1 MKILSLLFA
10 LCLSA
15 SGQSIITATLTFTN
29 TAGTTTG
36 QTLSINGYLRTFTN
50 TIEQA
55 NVQIIVGTN
64 KAAACSN
71 LFLAYAQFP
80 QANTTMR
87 MSATNVITFQSYPND
102 PLALTIGGNWGTV
115 SYSTNTITQATV
127 VRVPMAI
134 AGNLERTN
142 VETGLVDYLNDSSV
156 TNYIIPNTN
165 KFKLF
170 IVPDLVGLT
179 NFILTISLNGTN
191 FTVATSNGL
200 VAYVNMQT
208 NILYAG
214 WLSNLQSAAY
224 QPLEAFQPA
233 SVLLS
238 NLVALGITNF
248 NNYLDGSGNIVLTNQ
263 SGYERL
269 RANLHGAMT
278 LNFGN
283 DTYNGP
289 IIGND
294 SRDLYITDD
303 TSYQRIGVL
312 STYGGAAGDTFIRNA
327 NGSHYSLVVKGTSEA
342 VDSWAPV
349 SGSVGTWP
357 ATLIGTTTN
366 FIVDSGSSGTGVTPL
381 NAVVIPAN
389 SMAHDGDHVT
399 RTVGIDIPS
408 VLTGANVQV
417 QFGPDT
423 VFSTG
428 TFSSASGSVMSIV
441 CEVTRDSSSTARYN
455 IYAVASGITG
465 GKLVSVGE
473 ASSLDYASDISF
485 YVQLT
490 AGTGGTSNN
499 LIIKTDS
506 TRFHPSPAWAGLP

>member
-1 MKILSLLFA
+1 M
-10 LCLSA
+10 
-15 SGQSIITATLTFTN
+15 
-29 TAGTTTG
+29 
-36 QTLSINGYLRTFTN
+36 
-50 TIEQA
+50 
-55 NVQIIVGTN
+55 
-64 KAAACSN
+64 
-71 LFLAYAQFP
+71 
-80 QANTTMR
+80 
-87 MSATNVITFQSYPND
+87 
-102 PLALTIGGNWGTV
+102 
-115 SYSTNTITQATV
+115 
-127 VRVPMAI
+127 
-134 AGNLERTN
+134 
-142 VETGLVDYLNDSSV
+142 
-156 TNYIIPNTN
+156 
-165 KFKLF
+165 
-170 IVPDLVGLT
+170 
-179 NFILTISLNGTN
+179 
-191 FTVATSNGL
+191 
-200 VAYVNMQT
+200 
-208 NILYAG
+208 
-214 WLSNLQSAAY
+214 
-224 QPLEAFQPA
+224 
-233 SVLLS
+233 
-238 NLVALGITNF
+238 ALGITNF
-248 NNYLDGSGNIVLTNQ
+248 NNYLDGAGNIVLTNQ
-263 SGYERL
+263 NGYERL

-389 SMAHDGDHVT
+389 SMSHDGDHVT

-408 VLTGANVQV
+408 VLTGANVQI

-423 VFSTG
+423 IFSTG
-428 TFSSASGSVMSIV
+428 TFSSASGSVISIV

-465 GKLVSVGE
+465 GTLVSVNE
-473 ASSLDYASDISF
+473 ASSVDYASDISF

-490 AGTGGTSNN
+490 AGTGGTSND
-499 LIIKTDS
+499 LIIHTDS